1 MILDPGTHL
10 SRSLPPGISSPPT
23 GAVSGFFTQSMAELH
38 FGVAA
43 TLQVQV
49 DAVESLLVAGWC
61 SVSFNSIARREDP
74 YSLGDMSWEMAPAT
88 NQTH

>member
-23 GAVSGFFTQSMAELH
+23 GAVSGFLTQSMAELH

-43 TLQVQV
+43 TLHVQ

-61 SVSFNSIARREDP
+61 
-74 YSLGDMSWEMAPAT
+74 
-88 NQTH
+88 